1 MTERMADDPR
11 FTENIKAYRKAAAY
25 SATMLIVVLVAGVL
39 WGNAQAGESGIWSAV
54 LGCSAAAVFTLSS
67 QFAAVYG
74 ARRGPM
80 GFITAVTI
88 ASFAKFFIIVIV
100 AIVALQLEW
109 LVRPVFA
116 GVLLAGA
123 LAGLI
128 IDLVTIQRARVPY
141 VVPDK
146 RGSDAPDDE
155 VR

>member
-1 MTERMADDPR
+1 MTENTADDPR
-11 FTENIKAYRKAAAY
+11 FTENIKAYRKAALI
-25 SATMLIVVLVAGVL
+25 SAIMLILLLIGGAVVGRMQ
-39 WGNAQAGESGIWSAV
+39 GGESGMWSAI
-54 LGCSAAAVFTLSS
+54 LGCTAAAVFTLSS
-67 QFAAVYG
+67 QIAAVYG

-80 GFITAVTI
+80 GFVTAVTI
-88 ASFAKFFIIVIV
+88 ASFAKFLVIVVV

-116 GVLLAGA
+116 AVMLLGAIAGVV
-123 LAGLI
+123 

-146 RGSDAPDDE
+146 RGSDAPGDE